1 MEENLTSNNSH
12 LRKRAYEILKIM
24 LLDRGYSV
32 EETGF
37 SPLTEPQTVVC
48 VYIATN
54 AHDKIYVFM
63 APEEKQLG
71 KTYVQEILELVSDV
85 KKHIIIATSLGLTSY
100 VAKEVISIENCK
112 IELFKYSELQAAIGR
127 HVLVPTYIVIPE
139 QHVLNLLIRLHC
151 EKKED
156 LPRMLDT
163 DPVARYFNFE
173 SGTVLKLI
181 HHIPDWPGLEYYR
194 VVI

>member
-1 MEENLTSNNSH
+1 
-12 LRKRAYEILKIM
+12 
-24 LLDRGYSV
+24 
-32 EETGF
+32 
-37 SPLTEPQTVVC
+37 
-48 VYIATN
+48 
-54 AHDKIYVFM
+54 M

-71 KTYVQEILELVSDV
+71 KTYVQEILELVEDV
-85 KKHIIIATSLGLTSY
+85 KKHIIIVTLLGLTSY
-100 VAKEVISIENCK
+100 VSKEVISIKNCK

-127 HVLVPTYIVIPE
+127 HVLVPTYYVIPE
-139 QHVLNLLIRLHC
+139 QCVLNLLIYLHC

-173 SGTVLKLI
+173 SGTVLKLK